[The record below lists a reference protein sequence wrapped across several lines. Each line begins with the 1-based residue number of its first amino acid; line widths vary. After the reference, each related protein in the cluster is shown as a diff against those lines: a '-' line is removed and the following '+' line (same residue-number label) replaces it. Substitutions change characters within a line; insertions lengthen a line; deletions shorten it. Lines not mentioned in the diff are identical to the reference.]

1 MIIPSLYAWFNI
13 AALWDPYSNTKDI
26 AIAVYSDDETAE
38 VLGQTVNIGDKI
50 IDGLKDNDKVG
61 WQFVK
66 SKSELDKGV
75 QSGKYYGGIYL
86 PKDFSEN
93 LVGFVGG
100 DIQKPKIEYSVNQK
114 INAIA
119 PKITDKGA
127 FGIKDTISTEFVA
140 TVSDT
145 LLKVFNDIGYDL
157 DSNLVTINKISD
169 KILTLDDNLDNI
181 DGYAQKVVQLN
192 QDFPE
197 YKKKID
203 KAHEVMD
210 YIPKLINLVGKS

>member
-1 MIIPSLYAWFNI
+1 MKQKFKNVFELYKLDWRRIYDNKLTFLLIIALMIIPSLYAWFNI

-93 LVGFVGG
+93 LVELC
-100 DIQKPKIEYSVNQK
+100 QRRYS
-114 INAIA
+114 
-119 PKITDKGA
+119 
-127 FGIKDTISTEFVA
+127 
-140 TVSDT
+140 
-145 LLKVFNDIGYDL
+145 
-157 DSNLVTINKISD
+157 
-169 KILTLDDNLDNI
+169 
-181 DGYAQKVVQLN
+181 
-192 QDFPE
+192 
-197 YKKKID
+197 
-203 KAHEVMD
+203 KA
-210 YIPKLINLVGKS
+210 